1 MALQYLGEENTK
13 DCFSVLL
20 KYYDKQYNKGLQN
33 RPDPKP
39 VVVNVETV
47 VVNDIKNAALL
58 LNY

>member
-1 MALQYLGEENTK
+1 LGEENTK
-13 DCFSVLL
+13 DCFSILL